1 MIFANHNDDND
12 DLMADVVDDDD
23 LNAVDNVVYNSDKN
37 YYNSM
42 NLLYRQQQNHLNFQ
56 HFVAGMMRWLKMM
69 KVL

>member
-1 MIFANHNDDND
+1 
-12 DLMADVVDDDD
+12 MADDDD
-23 LNAVDNVVYNSDKN
+23 LNAVVAVDNVGYNSDKN